1 MTTSTGIDW
10 DWATRTGGA
19 LSSSQRRR
27 LMATVTRSLPALLA
41 DRARLA
47 AGRRG
52 AGRLDFAGLRLPDSA
67 LARAAEAEAQESLS
81 AHVLGHSYR
90 TYFFG
95 RVLADLDGA
104 RYDDEVVYI
113 SCLLHDLQLEHPTP
127 GSCFAVTGAER
138 AVGFVSRSGATPDQ
152 IQAIGT
158 AIATHI
164 TPGNGNDDLSHPGRF
179 IYAGASV
186 DVIGSRMSQLDP
198 AWVNELLQRHP
209 RHNFSK
215 HMITALTNEAKAMP
229 QGRTR
234 WLNTHTGLLHLI
246 RLAPFAE

>member
-1 MTTSTGIDW
+1 MTTGIDW
-10 DWATRTGGA
+10 DWATRTSGA
-19 LSSSQRRR
+19 LSSKQRRQ

-47 AGRRG
+47 AGHRG

-67 LARAAEAEAQESLS
+67 LARAAEAEARESLS
-81 AHVLGHSYR
+81 IHVLGHSYR

-104 RYDDEVVYI
+104 HYDDELVYVA
-113 SCLLHDLQLEHPTP
+113 CLLHDLQLEHPTP

-138 AVGFVSRSGATPDQ
+138 AARFVSTAGATPAQ
-152 IQAIGT
+152 TQAIAT
-158 AIATHI
+158 AITTHI
-164 TPGNGNDDLSHPGRF
+164 TPGNGKEDLSIPGRF

-186 DVIGSRMSQLDP
+186 DVIGTRISELDP
-198 AWVNELLQRHP
+198 TWVDELLQLHP

-215 HMITALTNEAKAMP
+215 HMIKALTNEAEAMP
-229 QGRTR
+229 RGRTR
-234 WLNTHTGLLHLI
+234 WLNTHTGLLQLI
-246 RLAPFAE
+246 RFAPFSE

>member
-1 MTTSTGIDW
+1 MTTGIDW
-10 DWATRTGGA
+10 DWATRTSGA
-19 LSSSQRRR
+19 LSSKQRRQ

-41 DRARLA
+41 DRARLT

-52 AGRLDFAGLRLPDSA
+52 AGRLDFAGLRLPDST
-67 LARAAEAEAQESLS
+67 LAIAAEAEARESLS
-81 AHVLGHSYR
+81 IHVLAHSYR

-104 RYDDEVVYI
+104 RYDDELVYV
-113 SCLLHDLQLEHPTP
+113 SCLLHDLNLEHPTP

-138 AVGFVSRSGATPDQ
+138 AVRFVSTAGATPDQ
-152 IQAIGT
+152 ARAIGT
-158 AIATHI
+158 AITTHI
-164 TPGNGNDDLSHPGRF
+164 TPGNGKDDLSIPGRF

-186 DVIGSRMSQLDP
+186 DVIGSRISELDP
-198 AWVNELLQRHP
+198 TWVQELLHRHP

-215 HMITALTNEAKAMP
+215 HMIKALTNEAKAMP

-234 WLNTHTGLLHLI
+234 WLNTHTSLLQLI
-246 RLAPFAE
+246 RLAPFSE